1 MLFCLNFSLFSLRT
15 NTGWWDHKPSCFAQY
30 SIAYIGADV
39 DSITSPPGSVP
50 VSASLDCLVAEQGCI
65 QEQSCMVL
73 YRLLEYCAAEEA
85 VSPLG
90 PDARMECLEAQNALQ
105 HYRPLQVCKCQRGSR
120 REEHCL
126 RVYWTVRFAGRFK
139 HWHLCKCTYC
149 ICACVCLCV
158 WSLRYIIHV
167 TKHFTFVLAYDEYE
181 VSPYEELKLNLVR
194 NIEMSRMASIVAG
207 TAPFTYILKFGG
219 HITLCHVFF
228 MSGLLHCFLP
238 DCLQLPLF
246 LWMAKTSV

>member
-1 MLFCLNFSLFSLRT
+1 MEGLWRALTSICCLNFSLFSLRT
-15 NTGWWDHKPSCFAQY
+15 NTGWWNHKPSCFAQC
-30 SIAYIGADV
+30 SIAHIGADV

-126 RVYWTVRFAGRFK
+126 RVYWTVRFAGRFE
-139 HWHLCKCTYC
+139 HWHLCKCAYG
-149 ICACVCLCV
+149 ICACACLCV

-207 TAPFTYILKFGG
+207 TAPFTYILKFGT
-219 HITLCHVFF
+219 HITSWSCFVHVRIIT
-228 MSGLLHCFLP
+228 
-238 DCLQLPLF
+238 LF
-246 LWMAKTSV
+246 SS